1 MKPIIRPMTMD
12 DLNTIVTL
20 EQRIF
25 NDPWSKSSFEAELLI
40 NKKYS
45 FPLVMELE
53 GKIVAYAVV
62 WYFFEELHIANIAV
76 HPDYRRMGL
85 GRMLMEYILEKFGNA
100 EFAFLEV
107 RQSNKAAIKLY
118 QSLGFKILNIR
129 RQYYND
135 GEDALVMVK
144 DLRK

>member
-1 MKPIIRPMTMD
+1 MKPLIRPMTMD
-12 DLNTIVTL
+12 DLDTIVAL
-20 EQRIF
+20 EKRIF
-25 NDPWSKSSFEAELLI
+25 SDPWAKSSFEAELLI

-62 WYFFEELHIANIAV
+62 WHFFEELHIANIAV
-76 HPDYRRMGL
+76 HPEYRRMGL
-85 GRMLMEYILEKFGNA
+85 GRKLMEYILEKFGNA

-107 RQSNKAAIKLY
+107 RKSNEAAVQLY
-118 QSLGFKILNIR
+118 RSLGFKVLNIR
-129 RQYYND
+129 KGYYQD
-135 GEDALVMVK
+135 GEDAFVMVK